1 MHPIVQFSFCRV
13 VIDTYAYNGA
23 AGPCSG
29 GAGAATEVPPS
40 SGAGAMAA
48 ACEETSS
55 WGATTAWPCANTAAN
70 AAIGKKARFI
80 GYLPGMPPLIG

>member
-13 VIDTYAYNGA
+13 VIGRYAYNGA

-29 GAGAATEVPPS
+29 GAGA
-40 SGAGAMAA
+40 MAA
-48 ACEETSS
+48 ACEGTSS

-80 GYLPGMPPLIG
+80 GYLAGMPPLIG